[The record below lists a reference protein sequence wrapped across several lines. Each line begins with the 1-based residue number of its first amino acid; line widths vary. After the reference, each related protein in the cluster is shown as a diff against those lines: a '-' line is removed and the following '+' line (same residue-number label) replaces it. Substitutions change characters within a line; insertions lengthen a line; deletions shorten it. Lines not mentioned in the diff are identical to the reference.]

1 MANYTVELSV
11 KGATEVRLYA
21 VDDEV
26 QEALD
31 DIGGVEEIDLDF
43 MFDNELLDDYS
54 TIVMNDCVLDDS
66 KTFSLV
72 VKDEDDNVIY
82 ETDNPSSIIRYPYD
96 DYDEEKEEDVEVLAP
111 NFDFKGV
118 EPGVYIVENNDLK
131 WVTLTGEFETDEFD
145 PKKLSFHPSEV
156 FDKMICDE
164 DVFLIELRYDNQK
177 TDIEIDYTDCYGSDF
192 RLLEA
197 EKLRDGDCFQEK
209 YNFNS
214 YRRD

>member
-11 KGATEVRLYA
+11 RGATEVRLYA

-31 DIGGVEEIDLDF
+31 DIGGVEEVDADFIIDNDLYDV
-43 MFDNELLDDYS
+43 YS
-54 TIVMNDCVLDDS
+54 TIVMNDCTLDDS
-66 KTFSLV
+66 ETFSLV

-82 ETDNPSSIIRYPYD
+82 ETDNPSSIIRYPYG

-118 EPGVYIVENNDLK
+118 EPGVYLVENNDLK
-131 WVTLTGEFETDEFD
+131 WMTLTGEFEADEFD

-156 FDKMICDE
+156 FDKRFVM
-164 DVFLIELRYDNQK
+164 K
-177 TDIEIDYTDCYGSDF
+177 TYS
-192 RLLEA
+192 
-197 EKLRDGDCFQEK
+197 
-209 YNFNS
+209 
-214 YRRD
+214 